1 MNQYGIRKVGI
12 KDEIIFWMQLLIEE
26 AFRDMEIDKMQFW
39 STKHKRLNDL
49 EFSIEYIKNSTFGLR
64 ITNKK
69 MSMRRDFIFD
79 SNKKG
84 KFAVDI
90 VKRYIKIWND
100 FNKTETSV
108 DDVFIKIIDDNRPFK
123 ITVF

>member
-90 VKRYIKIWND
+90 MKRYIKIWND
-100 FNKTETSV
+100 FDRTETSV

-123 ITVF
+123 IAVF

>member
-123 ITVF
+123 IAVF